1 MRKQGSEISLEKLR
15 KGDAIRVHWLDASE
29 VMRRLPEGEHLY
41 DTPIRSYGV
50 FLGIKGLR
58 TKHLVIAK
66 EVITYERTFHY
77 NVIPVGM
84 VEKIVLLN
92 PSDLEENLL
101 RHLSKKVKETQM
113 KKFKAG
119 WRGGWMRWV

>member
-1 MRKQGSEISLEKLR
+1 MRKRGSEIPLEKLR
-15 KGDAIRVHWLDASE
+15 RGDAIRVHWLDASE
-29 VMRRLPEGEHLY
+29 VTRRLPEGEHLY

-66 EVITYERTFHY
+66 EVITCERTFHY
-77 NVIPVGM
+77 NVIPVKM

-92 PSDLEENLL
+92 PLDLEENLL

-113 KKFKAG
+113 KKFKVG
-119 WRGGWMRWV
+119 RRGGWMRWI